1 MPKTEKKE
9 EKVKEEKSREEILEE
24 LRLAESEEGR
34 TGLVDK
40 FLKESEE

>member
-1 MPKTEKKE
+1 MPKAEKE

-24 LRLAESEEGR
+24 LRFAESEEGR

-40 FLKESEE
+40 FLKDERK